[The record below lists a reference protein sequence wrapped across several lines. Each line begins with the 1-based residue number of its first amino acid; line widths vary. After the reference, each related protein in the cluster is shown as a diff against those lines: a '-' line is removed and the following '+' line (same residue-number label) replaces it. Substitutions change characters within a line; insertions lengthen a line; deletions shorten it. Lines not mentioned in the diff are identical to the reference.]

1 MASDDKVNILLVDDQ
16 PAKLLS
22 YETILDGLGENLIK
36 AASAREA
43 FEQLL
48 RHDIAVIL
56 VDVCMPE
63 LDGFQLAAMI
73 REHPRFQQ
81 TAIIFISAIHLTD
94 VDRLR
99 AYEMG
104 AVDYVPVPVIPE
116 VLRAKVRIFAELY
129 RKTRQLEQLNRE
141 LERRVAERTAEL
153 EASTARLIQSEERR
167 SIALAAGQMG
177 SWEWDPVNGD
187 FVWDDGQYR
196 IFGVDPDS
204 FEVTVDNIRALIH
217 PEDWKHL
224 QNAIK
229 PTSQSTPSLQTEF
242 RVCRPNGQL
251 RWCIGTAVASVDAT
265 DHIVRISGVT
275 VDITDRKEAEER
287 QALLAREVD
296 HRARNALA
304 LVQSIVRL
312 TRADNIKSYI
322 AAVDGRI
329 GALSRAHTLLAQ
341 SRWQGAELSRLV
353 EEELAPHRRLEGETI
368 AASGPDIS
376 LEPRTAQTLAL
387 ALHELSTN
395 AAKYGALSVM
405 SGRVQLTWEL
415 EPERLVLNWIES
427 GGPPTQPPAS
437 PGFGIRVIGASV
449 ERQLEGEARFDWRP
463 EGLHCHLSVP
473 RGDKIG
479 PLARQAGAHRAHGDD
494 KPLLPL
500 RLETGNRVLLVEDE
514 ILVAM
519 MMRDMLTEL
528 GFTVVGP
535 FSRLAEAMIA
545 AVHEEID
552 AGIID
557 VNLGGEF
564 VYPVA
569 DVLVARQIPFVFVTG
584 YGVESIDSRFGYV
597 PIVKK
602 PVQRQALQKIF
613 IPAECEQ
620 PAKFAARRNGGDRER
635 VRRATAAAQ
644 P

>member
-1 MASDDKVNILLVDDQ
+1 MAVGDKVNILLVDDQ

-22 YETILDGLGENLIK
+22 YETILAGLGENLLK
-36 AASAREA
+36 ATSAREA
-43 FEQLL
+43 LEQLL
-48 RHDIAVIL
+48 RHDVAVIL

-73 REHPRFQQ
+73 REHPRFQE

-94 VDRLR
+94 LDRLR

-104 AVDYVPVPVIPE
+104 AVDYVPVPVVPE
-116 VLRAKVRIFAELY
+116 VLRAKVRIFSELY

-141 LERRVAERTAEL
+141 LEHRVAERTAEL
-153 EASTARLIQSEERR
+153 QASTARLLQSEQRR
-167 SIALAAGQMG
+167 SLTLAAGQMG

-196 IFGVDPDS
+196 IFGVDPAS
-204 FEVTVDNIRALIH
+204 FELTIDNIKALIH

-224 QNAIK
+224 QSAIK
-229 PTSQSTPSLQTEF
+229 PAAQNSPSFQSEF
-242 RVCRPNGQL
+242 RVCRPNGEL

-265 DHIVRISGVT
+265 DNIVRISGVT
-275 VDITDRKEAEER
+275 VDITERKQAEER

-312 TRADNIKSYI
+312 TRSDTIKSYI

-341 SRWQGAELSRLV
+341 SRWQGANLARLV
-353 EEELAPHRRLEGETI
+353 EEELAAYRLGDADKI
-368 AASGPDIS
+368 AATGPDVS

-387 ALHELSTN
+387 AVHELSTN

-405 SGRVQLTWEL
+405 AGRVEVAWEL
-415 EPERLVLNWIES
+415 EPTRLVLRWTEN

-437 PGFGIRVIGASV
+437 PGFGIRMISASI
-449 ERQLEGEARFDWRP
+449 ERQLEGEATFDWRP
-463 EGLHCHLSVP
+463 EGLHCILGVP
-473 RGDKIG
+473 RGDQIE
-479 PLARQAGAHRAHGDD
+479 PLAGHAGAHRAVADD
-494 KPLLPL
+494 NSTLPL
-500 RLETGNRVLLVEDE
+500 RLKTGNRILLVEDE

-519 MMRDMLTEL
+519 MMRDILAEL
-528 GFTVVGP
+528 GFSVVGP
-535 FSRLAEAMIA
+535 YSRLSEAMVA

-552 AGIID
+552 AGVID

-569 DVLVARQIPFVFVTG
+569 DVLVARKIPFVFVTG
-584 YGVESIDSRFGYV
+584 YGVESIDGRFGHV
-597 PIVKK
+597 PIIKK
-602 PVQRQALQKIF
+602 PVQRQLLQKLF
-613 IPAECEQ
+613 VAPDDVQ
-620 PAKFAARRNGGDRER
+620 AAPFPKRRHGAER
-635 VRRATAAAQ
+635 VGHAASAGR